1 MLTSDPQAL
10 IYGLRPQPPDPSL
23 FSPLRREKEVLRYK
37 TSEYILRITFHL
49 FTYKSKRIELG
60 LFHYLFFFLSS
71 KGVSFLFKIL
81 LKINASKG
89 LPEFTDW
96 NQDSISAV
104 PTIQMIALG
113 HAAALGSGSLR
124 STAVII
130 VKRGRGQY
138 FADSELLGNL

>member
-1 MLTSDPQAL
+1 MSF
-10 IYGLRPQPPDPSL
+10 
-23 FSPLRREKEVLRYK
+23 FS
-37 TSEYILRITFHL
+37 
-49 FTYKSKRIELG
+49 
-60 LFHYLFFFLSS
+60 LSS

-113 HAAALGSGSLR
+113 HAAAMGSGSLEVNCCDNYSNRKR
-124 STAVII
+124 SVFHRFRAL
-130 VKRGRGQY
+130 R
-138 FADSELLGNL
+138 